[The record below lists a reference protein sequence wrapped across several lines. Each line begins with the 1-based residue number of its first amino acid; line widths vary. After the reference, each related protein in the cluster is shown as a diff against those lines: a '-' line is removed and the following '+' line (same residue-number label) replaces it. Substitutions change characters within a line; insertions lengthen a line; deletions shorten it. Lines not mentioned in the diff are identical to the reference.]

1 MCRPAHLLS
10 HMSWFNR
17 SPTSST
23 PNAASTKH
31 DKHRCKPRHRK
42 QVVQG
47 HIKPQQSSCSP
58 WKEPK
63 DCKKVQH
70 QTSTSLDNE
79 EVHVVP
85 WRFTPSNL
93 HSILKFAQ
101 FLFVPSFRPD
111 PSQTVCAIG
120 LSKATVVRDKKKAWL
135 QLQWK
140 NHAYAR
146 VVMPITITKHCGHHD
161 DWETDFQKPLRKF
174 TFFPTSCKVQV
185 SFADHQICRTG
196 A

>member
-1 MCRPAHLLS
+1 MYRPAHLLS

-70 QTSTSLDNE
+70 QTSTFLDKWQSSRCPFE
-79 EVHVVP
+79 TCT
-85 WRFTPSNL
+85 F
-93 HSILKFAQ
+93 K
-101 FLFVPSFRPD
+101 PSFNLE
-111 PSQTVCAIG
+111 VCSIPVCPKLQARSKPNCLRHRSFKGNSGEGQEEG
-120 LSKATVVRDKKKAWL
+120 LATVAVKKSRIRPRG
-135 QLQWK
+135 
-140 NHAYAR
+140 HANYYN
-146 VVMPITITKHCGHHD
+146 
-161 DWETDFQKPLRKF
+161 
-174 TFFPTSCKVQV
+174 
-185 SFADHQICRTG
+185 
-196 A
+196 